1 MDVSACNR
9 FAPANSILLEE
20 ANMNKGF
27 DSRLDQAWWVLRIGL
42 GVGPFLAGLDNYF
55 NLLANWPGYINP
67 LALKILPFSGQTF
80 MHIVG
85 VIEMIVGLAILT
97 KWTRVGAYVASAW
110 LLAIAI
116 NLASTGMFFD
126 VAVRDVE
133 MALAAFV
140 LARLTEVRRDALH
153 SDVSH
158 ERIANAVVAA

>member
-1 MDVSACNR
+1 MHK
-9 FAPANSILLEE
+9 E
-20 ANMNKGF
+20 F
-27 DSRLDQAWWVLRIGL
+27 DSRLDRAWWALRIGL
-42 GVGPFLAGLDNYF
+42 GVGPFLAGLDKYF
-55 NLLANWPGYINP
+55 NLLTNWTAYISP

-85 VIEMIVGLAILT
+85 VTEMFVGLAILT

-116 NLASTGMFFD
+116 NLVSTGMFFD

-140 LARLTEVRRDALH
+140 LARMTEVRSEAQQ
-153 SDVSH
+153 SNVPH
-158 ERIANAVVAA
+158 EQSVNAVVAA